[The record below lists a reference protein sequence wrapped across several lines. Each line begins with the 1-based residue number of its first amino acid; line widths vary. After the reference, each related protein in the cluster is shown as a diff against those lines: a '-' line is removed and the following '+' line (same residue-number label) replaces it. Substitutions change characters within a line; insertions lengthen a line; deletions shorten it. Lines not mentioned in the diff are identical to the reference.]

1 MEYRLEMIHFS
12 EKEGR
17 STSHGIYLVKCL
29 NEFAEQG
36 WRVVSIDL
44 SPHPS
49 FATGPLPVLLVRSKP
64 EHS

>member
-17 STSHGIYLVKCL
+17 STYLVKCL

-44 SPHPS
+44 SPHPA
-49 FATGPLPVLLVRSKP
+49 FASGPLPVLLERSKP
-64 EHS
+64 EHA